1 LIFFLPLQV
10 SSAFYTGIGNLWPS
24 FDHVA
29 ATICAIRGLTPM
41 DKIKNQANVVS
52 QLVFSSETS
61 DTFRKTLLTT
71 WKILRETGILIWLV
85 LCLTFVGG
93 EWFYR
98 TSVSL
103 GRNARVWY
111 NHLGE
116 KADSSDPTEAASSI
130 GEAVLDTVKTGTS
143 SLLSQARQQ
152 LGMKEPAPMPPPAP
166 KAAKPS
172 PVVEPAT
179 TPAAEPVAMTG
190 EAKLDS
196 SDAPADEES

>member
-1 LIFFLPLQV
+1 
-10 SSAFYTGIGNLWPS
+10 
-24 FDHVA
+24 
-29 ATICAIRGLTPM
+29 M

-52 QLVFSSETS
+52 QLIFSSETS
-61 DTFRKTLLTT
+61 NTYRKTLLIT
-71 WKILRETGILIWLV
+71 WNILRETGILIWLV

-111 NHLGE
+111 NNLGE
-116 KADSSDPTEAASSI
+116 KAESSDPTETASSI

-172 PVVEPAT
+172 PAVEPAAT
-179 TPAAEPVAMTG
+179 VAAEPVVTTADDG
-190 EAKLDS
+190 LDS
-196 SDAPADEES
+196 SDESSDEEA